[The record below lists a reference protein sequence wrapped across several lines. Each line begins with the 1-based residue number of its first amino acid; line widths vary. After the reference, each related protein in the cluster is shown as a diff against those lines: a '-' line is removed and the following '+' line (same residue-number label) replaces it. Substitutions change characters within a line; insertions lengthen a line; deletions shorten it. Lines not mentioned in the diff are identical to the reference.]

1 MSLET
6 NRGNRLTLTT
16 SLSLFFLTTLALVLG
31 GFSVT
36 VYLLA
41 GTYLHGQSDE
51 RLDASLN
58 TLVAAIDVGPD
69 GLEWEPTQR
78 RLNLGPAA
86 FGDQVLWLIGDD
98 QGRIVDRSKQDIAED
113 FLAEAAERLRQSERS
128 TKRLDWQGQRW
139 QFRQRWI
146 QAPSQAPAKRAS
158 TEPNQH
164 DDGKR
169 YPALSITAGVP
180 LGPVQATL
188 RLLAA
193 TLAGLSVAIW
203 LAAMLAGRVVCRRA
217 LLPVTRMAATARE
230 MDANNLEQRLPALAT
245 KDELED
251 LTRAFNSLLDRLR
264 DSFERQQR
272 FTGDASHQLRTPLA
286 AILGQIEV
294 ALRRERSPEEYQ
306 RVLAT
311 VQRQAEHLRQITEA
325 LLFLARADTEARLP
339 EREHLDLMDW
349 LPEHLRGWSEHERAK
364 DIHLECNLVGAAVVN
379 GKSSGS
385 ATHDSPLTTY
395 PSCGIEVQPA
405 LLGELLNILMDNA
418 CKYSPAGTPITIR
431 LQREEQAVCVQVED
445 EGSGIAESDLPHLF
459 TPFFRSAQTRRL
471 GVDGFGLG
479 LSIARRLAGAFGGA
493 LTVTSRIGHGSCFT
507 LRLAAAATP
516 QRAKLAI
523 DN

>member
-1 MSLET
+1 
-6 NRGNRLTLTT
+6 LTLTT
-16 SLSLFFLTTLALVLG
+16 RLSLFFLTTLALVLV

-36 VYLLA
+36 LYLLA

-51 RLDASLN
+51 RLDAALN
-58 TLVAAIDVGPD
+58 TLVASIDVGRD
-69 GLEWEPTQR
+69 GLEWEPAQR
-78 RLNLGPAA
+78 HLHLGPAA

-98 QGRIVDRSKQDIAED
+98 QGRIVDRSKQNIAED
-113 FLAEAAERLRQSERS
+113 FLAEATKHLRQNERS
-128 TKRLDWQGQRW
+128 TERLDWQGERW
-139 QFRQRWI
+139 QFRQRWV
-146 QAPSQAPAKRAS
+146 QAPSQEGAKRAS
-158 TEPNQH
+158 TELDHH

-169 YPALSITAGVP
+169 YPALSVTVGVP

-188 RLLAA
+188 RLLAG
-193 TLAGLSVAIW
+193 TLAGLSAAIW

-230 MDANNLEQRLPALAT
+230 MDANNLEQRLPALT
-245 KDELED
+245 TQDELED
-251 LTRAFNSLLDRLR
+251 LSRAFNSLLDRLR
-264 DSFERQQR
+264 DSFERHQR

-311 VQRQAEHLRQITEA
+311 VQRKAEHLRRITDA

-339 EREHLDLMDW
+339 EKELLDLTDW
-349 LPEHLRGWSEHERAK
+349 LPEHLRGWSENERSR
-364 DIHLECNLVGAAVVN
+364 DIILEGGVVSRRVAN
-379 GKSSGS
+379 GELSGS
-385 ATHDSPLTTY
+385 ITHHSPLATHHLPLTTY
-395 PSCGIEVQPA
+395 PSCGVEVQPA
-405 LLGELLNILMDNA
+405 LLGELLNILIDNA
-418 CKYSPAGTPITIR
+418 CKYSPAGMPITIR

-471 GVDGFGLG
+471 GVEGFGLG

-493 LTVTSRIGHGSCFT
+493 LTVTSRSGHGSCFT

>member
-16 SLSLFFLTTLALVLG
+16 RLSLFFLTTLALVLV

-51 RLDASLN
+51 RLDAALN

-98 QGRIVDRSKQDIAED
+98 QERIVDRSKQDIAED

-128 TKRLDWQGQRW
+128 TKRLDWQGERW

-146 QAPSQAPAKRAS
+146 QAPSQKPAKRAS

-217 LLPVTRMAATARE
+217 LLPVTRMAETARE

-251 LTRAFNSLLDRLR
+251 LSRAFNSLLDRLR

-311 VQRQAEHLRQITEA
+311 VQRKAEHLRRITDA
-325 LLFLARADTEARLP
+325 LLFCR
-339 EREHLDLMDW
+339 
-349 LPEHLRGWSEHERAK
+349 
-364 DIHLECNLVGAAVVN
+364 N
-379 GKSSGS
+379 G
-385 ATHDSPLTTY
+385 
-395 PSCGIEVQPA
+395 
-405 LLGELLNILMDNA
+405 
-418 CKYSPAGTPITIR
+418 
-431 LQREEQAVCVQVED
+431 
-445 EGSGIAESDLPHLF
+445 
-459 TPFFRSAQTRRL
+459 
-471 GVDGFGLG
+471 
-479 LSIARRLAGAFGGA
+479 
-493 LTVTSRIGHGSCFT
+493 TVLI
-507 LRLAAAATP
+507 
-516 QRAKLAI
+516 
-523 DN
+523 